1 MSEWKS
7 ETAISFESVKVTK
20 SEFLLG
26 PATLDIPSGYITAVV
41 GPNGSGKSTLFRM
54 ALDLAKP
61 DQGKV
66 TVLGHQIGNGD
77 DDYTI
82 KQRIGYVPE
91 EPYAHENHLKGSD
104 KAKING
110 FWYNNWDL
118 FRYQELLRILQV
130 NDHQQLG
137 KMSKGMRR
145 KTELALALAH
155 NPELLLLDEPS
166 SGLDPLAWKTMI
178 DLLHRHMDQGD
189 RTILMTSHIVDEV
202 KRLADFIV
210 FMAQGKVLGFYEKDE
225 LFSSW
230 FMYYVSGDG
239 LEARDLADMPGQAG
253 VEFSGVHTFRVTTGK
268 ALEAERWCADAGLT
282 IVSKAAME
290 LDEIMAALLHGIGLD
305 TKANEARGL
314 RR

>member
-1 MSEWKS
+1 MNEWKS
-7 ETAISFESVKVTK
+7 ETAAISFENVSVQK
-20 SEFLLG
+20 SNFVLG
-26 PATLDIPSGYITAVV
+26 PTTLDIPSGYITAIV

-61 DQGKV
+61 DAGKV
-66 TVLGHQIGNGD
+66 TVLGQEIGSGND
-77 DDYTI
+77 EEL
-82 KQRIGYVPE
+82 KQLIGYVPE
-91 EPYAHENHLKGSD
+91 EPYAHESRLKGSD

-110 FWYNNWDL
+110 FWYKGWEL

-130 NDHQQLG
+130 NDHQPLG

-155 NPELLLLDEPS
+155 NPKLLLLDEPS

-178 DLLHRHMDQGD
+178 DLLHRHMDQGGK
-189 RTILMTSHIVDEV
+189 TILMTSHIVEEV

-230 FMYYVSGDG
+230 FTYYVSGEG

-253 VEFSGVHTFRVTTGK
+253 IEFAGLHTFRVTTGK
-268 ALEAERWCADAGLT
+268 ALEAERWCSEAGLT

-290 LDEIMAALLHGIGLD
+290 LDEIMAALLHGIGLE

>member
-1 MSEWKS
+1 MNEWKS
-7 ETAISFESVKVTK
+7 ETAISFEQVSVKNT
-20 SEFLLG
+20 EFRLG
-26 PATLDIPSGYITAVV
+26 PTTLDIPSGYITAIV

-66 TVLGHQIGNGD
+66 TVLGQEIGSD
-77 DDYTI
+77 DDDAI

-91 EPYAHENHLKGSD
+91 EHYAHENQMKGSD

-110 FWYNNWDL
+110 YWYKNWDM

-130 NDHQQLG
+130 NDHQMLG

-155 NPELLLLDEPS
+155 NPDLLLLDEPS
-166 SGLDPLAWKTMI
+166 SGLDPLAWKSMI
-178 DLLHRHMDQGD
+178 DILHRHMEQGD
-189 RTILMTSHIVDEV
+189 RTILMTSHIVEEV

-210 FMAQGKVLGFYEKDE
+210 FMAQGRVLGFYEKDE

-230 FMYYVSGDG
+230 FMLYVSSVG
-239 LEARDLADMPGQAG
+239 LEARDLMDMPGQSGIENAG
-253 VEFSGVHTFRVTTGK
+253 LHTFRVLTSQ
-268 ALEAERWCADAGLT
+268 AFEAERWCQEAGLN
-282 IVSKAAME
+282 IMSKSAME
-290 LDEIMAALLHGIGLD
+290 LDEIMAALLQGIALE
-305 TKANEARGL
+305 TKMNEVRGL

>member
-1 MSEWKS
+1 MNDWKS
-7 ETAISFESVKVTK
+7 ETVIRFENVAVKRSDFK
-20 SEFLLG
+20 LG
-26 PATLDIPSGYITAVV
+26 PATLDIPSGYITAIV

-66 TVLGHQIGNGD
+66 TVLGHDVGSGD
-77 DDYTI
+77 DDAI
-82 KQRIGYVPE
+82 KQRIGYLPE
-91 EPYAHENHLKGSD
+91 EPYAHEEKMKGSD

-110 FWYNNWDL
+110 FWYKDWDL

-130 NDHQQLG
+130 NDNQPLG

-145 KTELALALAH
+145 KTELALAMAH

-166 SGLDPLAWKTMI
+166 SGLDPLAWKAMI

-210 FMAQGKVLGFYEKDE
+210 FMAQGRVLGFYEKDE

-230 FMYYVSGDG
+230 FTYYISGEG
-239 LEARDLADMPGQAG
+239 LEAGDLADLPGQCGIEFAG
-253 VEFSGVHTFRVTTGK
+253 QHTFRVTTGK
-268 ALEAERWCADAGLT
+268 AFEAESWCADAGLR
-282 IVSKAAME
+282 IVSKSAME
-290 LDEIMAALLHGIGLD
+290 LDEIMAALLHGIGLE
-305 TKANEARGL
+305 TRVNEARGT